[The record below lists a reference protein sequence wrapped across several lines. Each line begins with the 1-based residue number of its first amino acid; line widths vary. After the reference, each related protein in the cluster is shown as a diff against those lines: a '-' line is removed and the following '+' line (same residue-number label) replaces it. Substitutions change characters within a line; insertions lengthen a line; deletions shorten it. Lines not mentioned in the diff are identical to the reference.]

1 MLRVSAAIESSLFAH
16 EHDEETPAEHHHHS
30 APESHGAQEHKEF
43 KASWQF
49 TCSNP
54 RKLKVMEVHLFSVF
68 TGFGQL
74 DSQILTTSGQSGA
87 KLSPGNNRV
96 EL

>member
-1 MLRVSAAIESSLFAH
+1 MLRISAAIESSLLAH

-30 APESHGAQEHKEF
+30 ASESHGAQEHREF
-43 KASWQF
+43 KASCQF

-54 RKLKVMEVHLFSVF
+54 RKLKVMDVILFSVF
-68 TGFGQL
+68 PGFGQL
-74 DSQILTTSGQSGA
+74 DSQILTTSRQSGA
-87 KLSPGNNRV
+87 KLSAGNNRV

>member
-1 MLRVSAAIESSLFAH
+1 MLRVSTTSESSLRAH
-16 EHDEETPAEHHHHS
+16 EHDEEVREEHLHPS
-30 APESHGAQEHKEF
+30 VSESHGTQEHGEF
-43 KASWQF
+43 QASCQF
-49 TCSNP
+49 TCSSP
-54 RKLKVMEVHLFSVF
+54 EKLKVMEVHLFSVF
-68 TGFGQL
+68 PGFGQL